1 MTLNV
6 TTLKGS
12 FTYEIRQDGA
22 VITFFP
28 GKGSKLWPQSTLV
41 SCDLAHQHMVEKQAG
56 LMDDASVVTY
66 GA

>member
-41 SCDLAHQHMVEKQAG
+41 SVDSARQHFTLRQAEV
-56 LMDDASVVTY
+56 D
-66 GA
+66 

>member
-41 SCDLAHQHMVEKQAG
+41 SV
-56 LMDDASVVTY
+56 DDARQHLTLRQAEV
-66 GA
+66 A

>member
-1 MTLNV
+1 MTLNI

-12 FTYEIRQDGA
+12 YTYDIRDNGA

-41 SCDLAHQHMVEKQAG
+41 SVDSARQHFTLRQAEV
-56 LMDDASVVTY
+56 D
-66 GA
+66 